1 MLEKDLKDSIV
12 SDKLSELAADAAE
25 LGLDSL
31 LADGVVKDIPVIG
44 SLYKLA
50 KVAMGIRENIF
61 AKKVLKFLI
70 ELKGIPGEE
79 RKKFIAGLDSDTH
92 KIHKV
97 GEKIIVI
104 LERLDDIDKATIVG
118 RLLRAAIKEYIP
130 YEHFLKLS
138 SIVDKAFFT
147 DLQQL
152 KGQSTD
158 NWGIREIY
166 YALGKDSYQHFY
178 NIGIMTMS
186 IKDDES
192 RKGMMQRVSLGAPP
206 KEIGFVPKVEYEF
219 SNLGKELIR
228 FGMNEGHEPSDLD
241 RY

>member
-1 MLEKDLKDSIV
+1 MKDSIV

-61 AKKVLKFLI
+61 VKKVLKFLI
-70 ELKGIPGEE
+70 ELKDIPGEE

-130 YEHFLKLS
+130 YEHFLKLC

-152 KGQSTD
+152 QAKSTD

-166 YALGKDSYQHFY
+166 YAVDKDSYQHFY
-178 NIGIMTMS
+178 NIGIMTMA

-192 RKGMMQRVSLGAPP
+192 RKGMMQRASLGAPP

-219 SNLGKELIR
+219 SKLGKELIR
-228 FGMNEGHEPSDLD
+228 YGMNEGHEPSDLD